1 MAVKRL
7 EIYHDES
14 YRKKWFMIGIL
25 WVDGAKKAQIVGSL
39 SDVRRRNDYWGNI
52 HFCELTNHSPKAKTA
67 REWFKIA
74 KKSCEAEEIWFYLL
88 AVNRHHEKYERERF
102 SKKFH
107 EYNRFTAITIYSSF
121 RWFFPNIKE
130 SRIVMHSDEK
140 SRRPGGERY
149 GDGISIDNFEEY
161 IRFRFSQNIERK
173 HLESKNLINYPATCL
188 PHEIIDVVPLSTAK
202 NRLSS
207 EIKDELELLELC
219 DLLLGAFGQAI
230 SGSIVS
236 SKKSIKNELSDNA
249 KRIIR
254 DIEKEPWN
262 QSFNL
267 HRKVSVNAFPDGNGK
282 FYTKNVISSA
292 DKNRTLYDF
301 G

>member
-1 MAVKRL
+1 MAIKRL
-7 EIYHDES
+7 GIYHDES
-14 YRKKWFMIGIL
+14 YRKKWFIIGIL
-25 WVDGAKKAQIVGSL
+25 WVDEAKKAQIVESL
-39 SDVRRRNDYWGNI
+39 SDVRRRNNYWGNI
-52 HFCELTNHSPKAKTA
+52 HFCKLTNHSPKAKTA

-74 KKSCEAEEIWFYLL
+74 KKSCQTGRLLFYLL
-88 AVNRHHEKYERERF
+88 AVNRHHEKYDRKRF
-102 SKKFH
+102 SKDFH
-107 EYNRFTAITIYSSF
+107 EYNRFTAIAIYSSF

-130 SRIVMHSDEK
+130 SKIVMYSDEK

-149 GDGISIDNFEEY
+149 GDGISTDNFEEY
-161 IRFRFSQNIERK
+161 IRFRFSHDIEEK
-173 HLESKNLINYPATCL
+173 LLKSENVINYSITRL
-188 PHEIIDVVPLSTAK
+188 PHEISDVVPLSTSG
-202 NRLSS
+202 NRTSS
-207 EIKDELELLELC
+207 EIKDEVELLELC

-249 KRIIR
+249 KRIIK

-267 HRKVSVNAFPDGNGK
+267 HRKISVNAFPDGNGK
-282 FYTKNVISSA
+282 SYSKNVISSA
-292 DKNRTLYDF
+292 DKNRSLYDF